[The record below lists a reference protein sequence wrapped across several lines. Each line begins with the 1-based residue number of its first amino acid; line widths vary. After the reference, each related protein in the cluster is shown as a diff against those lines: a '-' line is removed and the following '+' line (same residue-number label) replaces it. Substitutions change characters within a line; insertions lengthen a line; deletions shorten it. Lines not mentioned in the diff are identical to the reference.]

1 MTMLKHVSE
10 RTTSTDDDECEEWQE
25 TEHESEQGEKIRKKN
40 IYREREWKIN
50 QTEEIQLDL
59 PNLNW
64 DSLRRLLP
72 LVFLKYKA
80 TQITLLSCWF

>member
-10 RTTSTDDDECEEWQE
+10 RTTSSDDDEEWQK
-25 TEHESEQGEKIRKKN
+25 TEHETEQEENFREKN
-40 IYREREWKIN
+40 IFREREWKIN

-80 TQITLLSCWF
+80 TQITLFSCWF